1 MEAPTA
7 ARRSSI
13 RMAAPGVSGITAHAP
28 PRTRYS
34 MRKLRRPVRT
44 RILPRGA
51 PDQPLDEFLC
61 QVSSGLAGVS
71 VEERPEC
78 DLGDRVVE
86 DPRAHCSPPSAI
98 IRSTNSTALI
108 CRRSRVGASAS
119 PAASLAASPAAAQAA
134 PQAASPAA
142 ALAASTAATLAAPQ
156 AAALAATLAAPQ
168 AAALAAAQAATLAAT
183 LAASTVLRAA

>member
-1 MEAPTA
+1 MAPH
-7 ARRSSI
+7 RDH
-13 RMAAPGVSGITAHAP
+13 VDQLHV
-28 PRTRYS
+28 
-34 MRKLRRPVRT
+34 PVRT

-51 PDQPLDEFLC
+51 PVQPLDEFLC
-61 QVSSGLAGVS
+61 QVSGGLAVIS

-78 DLGDRVVE
+78 GLGDQVVEYGQVFLGVGE

-108 CRRSRVGASAS
+108 CRRSRVGASAAQ
-119 PAASLAASPAAAQAA
+119 AASLAASPAAAQAA

-156 AAALAATLAAPQ
+156 AAALAAPLAASQ
-168 AAALAAAQAATLAAT
+168 AAAPAASQAATLAAT

>member
-1 MEAPTA
+1 MAPH
-7 ARRSSI
+7 RDH
-13 RMAAPGVSGITAHAP
+13 VDQLHV
-28 PRTRYS
+28 
-34 MRKLRRPVRT
+34 PVRT

-51 PDQPLDEFLC
+51 PVQPLDEFLC
-61 QVSSGLAGVS
+61 QVSGGLAVIS

-78 DLGDRVVE
+78 GLGDQVVEYGQVFLGVVE

-108 CRRSRVGASAS
+108 CRRSRVGAG
-119 PAASLAASPAAAQAA
+119 AAQAA
-134 PQAASPAA
+134 SQAASPAA

-156 AAALAATLAAPQ
+156 AAALAAPLAASQ
-168 AAALAAAQAATLAAT
+168 AAALAAAQAASQAAALAAA